1 MKPLFFVLLFLVFA
15 GCEISNE
22 RKRVSKETAIISEIK
37 NEESFN
43 RGFINVDKQ
52 YYISQ
57 NTKSISNNRLIQ
69 LGDIEPPYLLIK
81 NRGSDT
87 LIVIKKSDTLFFKLI
102 DYSKD
107 SKYDPTFKDLIR
119 SLFGDS
125 IQ

>member
-1 MKPLFFVLLFLVFA
+1 MKHLFFVVFFLVFA

-22 RKRVSKETAIISEIK
+22 RKIVSKETAINSEIK

-43 RGFINVDKQ
+43 RGFIKLNKQ

-57 NTKSISNNRLIQ
+57 NTKSISNDELIQ
-69 LGDIEPPYLLIK
+69 LGDIEPPYSLIK
-81 NRGSDT
+81 NRGNDT

-107 SKYDPTFKDLIR
+107 NQYDPTFKDLIR